1 MKKFTVAVSTFVFA
15 LMPMLVFAQQNTD
28 PDLGN
33 LNRLLEAIGGLVN
46 LATPIVI
53 GLALLAFFWGLVKY
67 IFAGAD
73 EDKAAGKS
81 LMIGGII
88 AIFVMVSIVGI
99 VRFVG
104 GAFGIGEGGSFDV
117 PTVDGLP
124 N

>member
-1 MKKFTVAVSTFVFA
+1 MKRVSLALVAAVAFA
-15 LMPMLVFAQQNTD
+15 SPLFAHAQ
-28 PDLGN
+28 LGN
-33 LNRLLEAIGGLVN
+33 IANIVEAIGGLIR

-99 VRFVG
+99 IEFIGNALGVDQG
-104 GAFGIGEGGSFDV
+104 GNLEV
-117 PTVDGLP
+117 PGVENLP
-124 N
+124 R